1 MGEYGNANPWMTQT
15 VSANKL
21 QGASTNTIG
30 SHISELENHN
40 KRLYEIL
47 QLLNS
52 VGDRLLGVRPEP
64 VTKGEADTP
73 PTSITIALQ
82 RKAREASMLIGAIG
96 EAASRVESA
105 LGDFRG

>member
-1 MGEYGNANPWMTQT
+1 MSEYGGGSAISQT
-15 VSANKL
+15 AAANKL
-21 QGASTNTIG
+21 QGASQNTIG
-30 SHISELENHN
+30 AHISELDSHN

-47 QLLNS
+47 QNLNS

-82 RKAREASMLIGAIG
+82 RKARESSLLIGAIG
-96 EAASRVESA
+96 EAASRIESA